1 MAHLISAHVQKEG
14 CLKGFT
20 FVRFREKDL
29 GLHCVEQGVNEA
41 AVNEEGS
48 GEAEVEVGG
57 GGIKGGGSIMEGDH
71 LKLVIACAVCGTLF
85 PVLSALSVALL
96 FAVNWRTWRIYS
108 WVFARKW
115 PSFLQG
121 PQLSAVSGFLS
132 LIAWAV
138 VLSPIVVVIAWGTR
152 LMIIL
157 DRDIIGLAVIMAGT
171 ALLLAFYAIML
182 WWRTQWQSSRA
193 VAILLLLAIS
203 LLCGYEISA
212 VYVTAG
218 RNVYSASGFFFGVS
232 AIALAINML
241 FICRMVF
248 HGAGLDV
255 DEYVRRS
262 YKFAYA
268 DGIEVGPVACLPEP
282 PNLNDSLIRKPN
294 RTSHLGCL
302 YFGSLVVLLVYSILY
317 GLTAQKARWLG
328 GITSITVVVLDSNV
342 GACLFGFEL
351 LKSRIAA
358 LFVAGI
364 YRVFL
369 ICFGVHYWYL
379 GHCISYAVVAS
390 VLLGAAVTRH
400 LSVVSP
406 SAARRDALESTVI
419 RLREGFRRK
428 SPGSSS
434 SFSEGCESSA
444 KRSSSVE
451 AAQIGTAIE
460 AICSSN
466 VQGQSDGGAA
476 WNGVTHAGTEDSQE
490 DVNSAKSLDSGRP
503 SLALHNSSCPSTAL
517 ESDNGITSVDQQPE
531 RHCSER
537 NKHPAVGS
545 SSGTESHG
553 FESNTSGGTSDNQQ
567 SLDFTLARVF
577 QERLNDP
584 RISSMLKLKAR
595 QGDQE
600 LTSLLQDKGLDP
612 NFAVM
617 LKEKGLDPT
626 ILALLQRS
634 SLDADR
640 DHRDNTE
647 DAGVD
652 SNTMEN
658 AVLNQLSW
666 SEELRRQGFEK
677 WIQTIRF
684 VVQQLAGTPERAW
697 LLFSFIFILETITVA
712 IVRPKIVKVINATHE
727 QFEFGFSA
735 LLLSPVFCSIM
746 AFIRSLQAEDMAMTS
761 KPRKY
766 CFIAWLMSTC
776 VGLLLSFLS
785 KSSILLGLALTVPL
799 MVACLSVAIPIW
811 INNGYRFCMP
821 PADQTSN
828 MHGCCHRLKEGL
840 AMGISVTIFIFSVI
854 ALGTIISV
862 KPLDDLGYRGWNG
875 DQESF
880 TSPYTSSFYL
890 GWAIA
895 SAVALTITGILPVV
909 SWFATYRFFLSSAI
923 CVGIFIIVLVT
934 FCGVSYLEVVKSREG
949 EVPLKVDFLA
959 ALFPLVCI
967 PALLSLS
974 CGMYKWKDDNWEI
987 SRGVYLFVGMGLFL
1001 LLGAISAVITTINP
1015 WMVGVAFLLFLL
1027 LVVLAIGVIH
1037 YWASNN
1043 FYLTRIQMFLVCLA
1057 AFVLALA
1064 AFFVGLLAN
1073 QPFVGASVGY
1083 FSVLFLL
1090 AGRALTVLLSPP
1102 VVVYSP
1108 RVLPVYVYD
1117 AHADSAK
1124 NVSSSLI
1131 ELFGIALATMGWG
1144 VVASLEIYPPFAG
1157 AAVSA
1162 ITLVVA
1168 FGFAVS
1174 RPCLTLKTME
1184 DAVNFLSKE
1193 TVVQAIARA
1202 STKTRNALS
1211 GTYSAPQRSA
1221 SSAALLVG
1229 DPAITRDRAGNF
1241 VLPRADVMKLRERL
1255 RNEEVA
1261 AGVWFCRP
1269 KSGLTYLYESSEVG
1283 YRRKMC
1289 AHARILALE
1298 EAIDTEW
1305 VYMWDKF
1312 GGYLLLLLGLAAKA
1326 ERVQDEV
1333 RLRLFLDSI
1342 GFSDLSAKKIKKW
1355 MPEDHRQFEIVQESY
1370 IREKEMEEELLMQ
1383 RREEEGKGKER
1394 RKALLEREE
1403 RKWKEMEASI
1413 ISSIPNVGSKEAAA
1427 MAAAVRAVGGDAL
1440 LDDAGARE
1448 QVSSIARR
1456 ILAAQM
1462 ARRAEQ
1468 TGVHGAVCILDDE
1481 PRTGGRHCGSV
1492 DPNVCQSQKITFSAS
1507 VMIQPES
1514 GPICLLG
1521 TESQQKVCWEILVA
1535 GSDQGIEAGQVGLR
1549 LVTKGGRQTTV
1560 AKEWN
1565 IGASSIADGRW
1576 HIVTVTIDAEAGEA
1590 ATYLDGGF
1598 DNYQSGLPLSVDGGL
1613 LQDGAEIWVGI
1624 RPPLDLDAFGRSDS
1638 EGSESKM
1645 HIMDVF
1651 LWGRCLTEDEIN
1663 AVYTATSADE
1673 YNMVDLPEDDWQ
1685 WGESPRVEEWE
1696 SEPADVDFY
1705 ERDEVDWDEQ
1715 FSSGRRRRAEREG
1728 LALDMDYITRKLRKP
1743 KMETQEEIN
1752 QRMRSVELAVKEDLM
1767 ARGEAHFTDQEFPPS
1782 NQSLFIDPE
1791 NPTAKL
1797 QVVSEWMRS
1806 YELVKENCGDLY
1818 PCLFAGAANPSDVCQ
1833 GRLGDC
1839 WFLSAVAVLTEASR
1853 ISEVII
1859 TPQYNEEGVYTVR
1872 FCIQGEWVP
1881 VVVDDWIPCESRGR
1895 PAFATSKKGNELWV
1909 SILEKAYAKLHGSYE
1924 ALEGGLVQDA
1934 LVDLTGGA
1942 GEEID
1947 MRSSQAHFDL
1957 ASGRLWSQLLRFK
1970 QEGFLL
1976 GAGSPSGS
1984 DVHVSSSGIVQGHAY
1999 SLLQVREVDG
2009 HKLVQIRNPWAN
2021 EVEWNGPWSDASPEW
2036 TDRIKHK
2043 LKYTPQAKDGI
2054 FWMSWEDFQINFRSI
2069 YVCRVYPDEM
2079 RHSVHGQ
2086 WRGCSAGGCQD
2097 YDTWHQ
2103 NPQFRLKAVGPDAR
2117 IPIHVFVTLTQ
2128 GVNFSS
2134 RKRAGFGNYQ
2144 SSHDTS
2150 MFYIGMRILKTCGTR
2165 AGYNIFLHETVG
2177 GTDYVNSREIAWE
2190 MVLDP
2195 EPKGYTIVPT
2205 TIHPGEEAPFVLSV
2219 FTKAAIVLEPL

>member
-1 MAHLISAHVQKEG
+1 M
-14 CLKGFT
+14 
-20 FVRFREKDL
+20 
-29 GLHCVEQGVNEA
+29 
-41 AVNEEGS
+41 
-48 GEAEVEVGG
+48 GG
-57 GGIKGGGSIMEGDH
+57 TMEGDQH
-71 LKLVIACAVCGTLF
+71 KLVVACAVCGTLF
-85 PVLSALSVALL
+85 SVLSALCVAIL
-96 FAVNWRTWRIYS
+96 FAVNWRPWRIYS

-115 PSFLQG
+115 PAFLQG
-121 PQLSAVSGFLS
+121 PQLSAISGFLS
-132 LIAWAV
+132 LAAWTV
-138 VLSPIVVVIAWGTR
+138 VVSPIVVLIVWGGW
-152 LMIIL
+152 LVAIL

-193 VAILLLLAIS
+193 VAILLLLAVS
-203 LLCGYEISA
+203 LLCAYEISA

-218 RNVYSASGFFFGVS
+218 SSASKRYSASGFFFGVS
-232 AIALAINML
+232 AVALAINML

-282 PNLNDSLIRKPN
+282 PDPNESLIRKPN
-294 RTSHLGCL
+294 RTSHLGLL
-302 YFGSLVVLLVYSILY
+302 YFGSLLVLLVYSILY
-317 GLTAQKARWLG
+317 GLTAEKARWLG
-328 GITSITVVVLDSNV
+328 GVTSVAVVVLDSNV

-351 LKSRIAA
+351 LKSRVVA
-358 LFVAGI
+358 LFVAGT

-400 LSVVSP
+400 FSVVSP
-406 SAARRDALESTVI
+406 LAARRDALESTVI

-428 SPGSSS
+428 GPGSSS
-434 SFSEGCESSA
+434 SFSEGCDSSA

-460 AICSSN
+460 AICRSN
-466 VQGQSDGGAA
+466 GHGQGDGGA
-476 WNGVTHAGTEDSQE
+476 TEDSQE
-490 DVNSAKSLDSGRP
+490 GLNSDKSLDSGRP
-503 SLALHNSSCPSTAL
+503 SLVLHGSSRPSTVQ
-517 ESDNGITSVDQQPE
+517 ESDIGMTSVERQPD
-531 RHCSER
+531 RQFSDR
-537 NKHPAVGS
+537 NKHLAVGP
-545 SSGTESHG
+545 SSGPESQA
-553 FESNTSGGTSDNQQ
+553 FDSSTSGATSVNQQ
-567 SLDFTLARVF
+567 ALDLNLALVF

-584 RISSMLKLKAR
+584 RISSMLKQKAR

-647 DAGVD
+647 VAGTNSNQMESTDA
-652 SNTMEN
+652 
-658 AVLNQLSW
+658 NQISL
-666 SEELRRQGFEK
+666 SEELRRRGIEN
-677 WIQTIRF
+677 WLQTIRF
-684 VVQQLAGTPERAW
+684 MVRQLAGTPERAW
-697 LLFSFIFILETITVA
+697 VLFSFIFILETIGVA
-712 IVRPKIVKVINATHE
+712 VYRPKTVKVINATHE

-746 AFIRSLQAEDMAMTS
+746 AFLRSLQAEDMAMTS
-761 KPRKY
+761 RPRKY
-766 CFIAWLMSTC
+766 GFVAWLMSTC

-811 INNGYRFCMP
+811 IHNGYRFCVP
-821 PADQTSN
+821 SIDQTSSTN
-828 MHGCCHRLKEGL
+828 NQQCQRSKEGV
-840 AMGISVTIFIFSVI
+840 AIAISVIIFIVSI
-854 ALGTIISV
+854 LALGAIISV

-875 DQESF
+875 EQKSF

-895 SAVALTITGILPVV
+895 SAFALVITGVLPVV
-909 SWFATYRFFLSSAI
+909 SWFATYRFSLSSAI

-934 FCGVSYLEVVKSREG
+934 FCGVSYLGVVQSREG
-949 EVPLKVDFLA
+949 QVPMKADFLA
-959 ALFPLVCI
+959 ALLPLVCI
-967 PALLSLS
+967 PAVLSLC
-974 CGMYKWKDDNWEI
+974 CGMYKWMDEDWQL
-987 SRGVYLFVGMGLFL
+987 SRGVYVFVGMGLFL
-1001 LLGAISAVITTINP
+1001 LLGAISAVIATINP

-1043 FYLTRIQMFLVCLA
+1043 FYLTRVEMFLVCLA

-1064 AFFVGLLAN
+1064 AFLVGLLAGE
-1073 QPFVGASVGY
+1073 PFVGASVGY
-1083 FSVLFLL
+1083 FSFLFLL

-1117 AHADSAK
+1117 AHADCAK
-1124 NVSSSLI
+1124 NVSAAFLV
-1131 ELFGIALATMGWG
+1131 LYGIALATEGWG

-1174 RPCLTLKTME
+1174 RPCLTLKMME
-1184 DAVNFLSKE
+1184 DAVHFLSKE
-1193 TVVQAIARA
+1193 TVVQAIARS

-1229 DPAITRDRAGNF
+1229 DPAVTRDRAGNF

-1261 AGVWFCRP
+1261 AGVLFCRP
-1269 KSGLTYLYESSEVG
+1269 KSGLAYRHESPSEVG

-1403 RKWKEMEASI
+1403 RRWKEMEASV

-1427 MAAAVRAVGGDAL
+1427 MAAAVRAVGGDGL
-1440 LDDAGARE
+1440 LDDSGARE

-1456 ILAAQM
+1456 ILTAQM
-1462 ARRAEQ
+1462 ARRAQQ

-1492 DPNVCQSQKITFSAS
+1492 DPNVCRSRKITFSAS

-1514 GPICLLG
+1514 GPVCLLG
-1521 TESQQKVCWEILVA
+1521 TESKQKVCWEILVA
-1535 GSDQGIEAGQVGLR
+1535 GSEQGIEAGQVGLR
-1549 LVTKGGRQTTV
+1549 LVMKGERQTTV
-1560 AKEWN
+1560 AKGWN
-1565 IGASSIADGRW
+1565 IGATSIADGRW
-1576 HIVTVTIDAEAGEA
+1576 HTVTVTIDAEAGEA
-1590 ATYLDGGF
+1590 TTYLDGGF
-1598 DNYQSGLPLSVDGGL
+1598 DGYQSGLPLHADGGIW
-1613 LQDGAEIWVGI
+1613 QEEAEVWIGI

-1638 EGSESKM
+1638 EGAESKM

-1651 LWGRCLTEDEIN
+1651 LWGRCLTEDEII
-1663 AVYTATSADE
+1663 AVYSATSSDE
-1673 YNMVDLPEDDWQ
+1673 YNMADLPDDDWQ
-1685 WGESPRVEEWE
+1685 WGDSPSRVEEWD
-1696 SEPADVDFY
+1696 SEPADVDLY
-1705 ERDEVDWDEQ
+1705 DRDDVDWDEQ
-1715 FSSGRRRRAEREG
+1715 FSSGRKRRAEKEG
-1728 LALDMDYITRKLRKP
+1728 VSLDLDYITRKLRKP

-1752 QRMRSVELAVKEDLM
+1752 QRMRSVELAVKEALA
-1767 ARGEAHFTDQEFPPS
+1767 ARGETHFTDQEFPPS
-1782 NQSLFIDPE
+1782 NQSLFVDPE

-1797 QVVSEWMRS
+1797 QVVSEWMRPN
-1806 YELVKENCGDLY
+1806 ELVKENCRDLY

-1839 WFLSAVAVLTEASR
+1839 WFLSAVAVLTEVSR

-1881 VVVDDWIPCESRGR
+1881 VVVDDWIPCESRGK
-1895 PAFATSKKGNELWV
+1895 PAFATSRKGNELWV

-1947 MRSSQAHFDL
+1947 MRSAQAQIDL

-2021 EVEWNGPWSDASPEW
+2021 EVEWNGPWSDSSPEW

-2043 LKYTPQAKDGI
+2043 LKYTPQAQDGV
-2054 FWMSWEDFQINFRSI
+2054 FWMSWQDFQLHFRSI
-2069 YVCRVYPDEM
+2069 YVCRVYPPEM
-2079 RHSVHGQ
+2079 RYSVHGQ

-2103 NPQFRLKAVGPDAR
+2103 NPQFRLKSVGPDAGL
-2117 IPIHVFVTLTQ
+2117 PIHVFVTLTQ

-2144 SSHDTS
+2144 SSHDSS
-2150 MFYIGMRILKTCGTR
+2150 MFYIGMRILKTRGKR
-2165 AGYNIFLHETVG
+2165 AIYNIYLHESVG
-2177 GTDYVNSREIAWE
+2177 GTDYVNSREIACE

-2195 EPKGYTIVPT
+2195 DPKGYTIVPT

-2219 FTKAAIVLEPL
+2219 FTKASIVLEPL